1 MIRKIAED
9 IAQELLSIENRQRKL
24 KGDRLECLIRSI
36 EHLIKDSVSV
46 RFLRS
51 RYSWASISKRP
62 GHYSKS
68 IYNRSLTYR
77 IHVKLAYEG
86 MRSMGYL
93 SQERLGAS
101 DGSIG
106 RYRTK
111 YAATPKLLRKFRNVD
126 RAILPVICGPLPIDE
141 PIRVQVDEP
150 IEANSGGRPEIRKK
164 LLNYEDTPQTE
175 RMRSNLMRI
184 NEAIASRWID
194 LELSDDGFVVMQ
206 SLMRSRK
213 DRHKEGDRQLNLT
226 KTQLYRVFNDPE
238 FKTGGRFYGGW
249 WQNIPKQY
257 RHLITIDGKRTIE
270 ADFSSLHPSI
280 LYAQQEIEP
289 PQDAY
294 SNILPNLPR
303 DVAKRA
309 FNAMINAEVPMLAQP
324 RGMKLSAYGYRWQ
337 DVVKAMF
344 DRHWAI
350 KDAFFSGAGK
360 FLQRIDSDLAEST
373 MVSFMDYTTPVT
385 ILPVHDSFIMH
396 HGYQD
401 ELAQFMQTHFQEM
414 FGFNI
419 NIGLEYG
426 VHGPSPIITASTDLD
441 ELLNDVT
448 GAEKRLAAWLSLK
461 QEALSA

>member
-9 IAQELLSIENRQRKL
+9 LAQELLSVENRQRKL
-24 KGDRLECLIRSI
+24 KGDRLERLIRSI

-46 RFLRS
+46 RFSRS

-62 GHYSKS
+62 GYYSKS
-68 IYNRSLTYR
+68 IYNKSLSYR

-101 DGSIG
+101 DGSLG

-111 YAATPKLLRKFRNVD
+111 YVATPKLLRKFSNID
-126 RAILPVICGPLPIDE
+126 RAILPVISGPQPIDE

-150 IEANSGGRPEIRKK
+150 IEANSGGRPETRKK

-175 RMRSNLMRI
+175 RMRLNLMRI

-213 DRHKEGDRQLNLT
+213 DRHNEDDRQLNLT
-226 KTQLYRVFNDPE
+226 KTQLYRVFNDPK
-238 FKTGGRFYGGW
+238 FNTGGRFYGGW

-280 LYAQQEIEP
+280 LYAKQEIEP

-303 DVAKRA
+303 DVAKKA
-309 FNAMINAEVPMLAQP
+309 FNAMINAEAPMLAQP
-324 RGMKLSAYGYRWQ
+324 RGMKLSTCGYRWQ
-337 DVVKAMF
+337 DVVKAMY

-360 FLQRIDSDLAEST
+360 FLQRIDSDLAERT
-373 MVSFMDYTTPVT
+373 MLSFMDYATPVT

-401 ELAQFMQTHFQEM
+401 ELAQFMQAHFQDM

-426 VHGPSPIITASTDLD
+426 VQGPYVEMHTTDNVDDLLD
-441 ELLNDVT
+441 NMT
-448 GAEKRLAAWLSLK
+448 GSDKRFWAFRAVLA
-461 QEALSA
+461 